1 MCHSFVLGITK
12 KSLAIIERLN
22 VGENTKVSRAKKLAE
37 YREQMLARMR
47 ASRHADAPCF
57 VYVFVL
63 KEIAAMKV
71 GISIDPLKRLCN
83 LPQFHLRVEDIF
95 DLERSVVF
103 YAQRRQDARDLEQA
117 VLKLHAQWRVAA
129 PSSAVVYADGIPTCF
144 GPIRWSA
151 GGKKEWLDAS
161 VYDDVLDFLLFA
173 DRRSPRT
180 SISIGEW
187 VKALQEGSL
196 Q

>member
-1 MCHSFVLGITK
+1 M
-12 KSLAIIERLN
+12 
-22 VGENTKVSRAKKLAE
+22 GENTKISRVKKLAE
-37 YREQMLARMR
+37 YREQMRARMR

-63 KEIAAMKV
+63 KEIAAIKV

-83 LPQFHLRVEDIF
+83 LPQFHMRVEDVF
-95 DLERSVVF
+95 DFERSVAV
-103 YAQRRQDARDLEQA
+103 YAQRRHDARDLERA
-117 VLKLHAQWRVAA
+117 VLKHHAQWQVAA
-129 PSSAVVYADGIPTCF
+129 PSSAVVYADTIPTCF

-151 GGKKEWLDAS
+151 GGKKEWLDSS

-173 DRRSPRT
+173 DRRSPRA
-180 SISIGEW
+180 SISIRKW
-187 VKALQEGSL
+187 VAALQEGSV

>member
-1 MCHSFVLGITK
+1 M
-12 KSLAIIERLN
+12 
-22 VGENTKVSRAKKLAE
+22 GENTKVSRAKKLAE

-63 KEIAAMKV
+63 KEIAAIKV

-83 LPQFHLRVEDIF
+83 LPQFHMRVEDVF
-95 DLERSVVF
+95 DLERSVVV
-103 YAQRRQDARDLEQA
+103 YAQRRQDARDLERA
-117 VLKLHAQWRVAA
+117 VLKHHAQWQVTA
-129 PSSAVVYADGIPTCF
+129 PSSAVVYADAIPTCF

-151 GGKKEWLDAS
+151 GGKKEWLDSS
-161 VYDDVLDFLLFA
+161 VYDDVLGFLLFA
-173 DRRSPRT
+173 DRRSPRA
-180 SISIGEW
+180 SISIRKW
-187 VKALQEGSL
+187 VAALQEGPV